1 MMPRLSVWMI
11 RAALLHFG
19 VGFTFGALMLWN
31 KGIPF
36 SPSVGRLLP
45 LHVEL
50 ALIGWTVELAM
61 GMAVWILPRF
71 RGDRRYGNITL
82 AWGAFALINL
92 GVLLVAGGAWFRSDE
107 AQLAGRTT
115 ELLAVMLF
123 ALYIWSRV
131 KPLAS

>member
-31 KGIPF
+31 KGILF